1 MKYLNY
7 FSLKKNLRLT
17 DIKKIS
23 INNANKKIKFR
34 VFFIIKNEIVFEN
47 NNILFFETNN
57 IKSSFLIKEELCFI
71 AKKEK
76 KIYICCSIS
85 LKKIKD
91 AKISCS
97 IALVN
102 IRNALFSLD
111 NDFAAIISS
120 GYQLIQ
126 WKKNNIFCGRCG
138 KKNIFFPS
146 ENILICKKDDCKTRN
161 FPRINPTVIM
171 NITYKKKILLARNK
185 NWKENLYSCLAGF
198 CEFNES
204 AEEAVER
211 ETFEETGVQIK
222 KIKYIFSQSWPFQ
235 NNLML
240 GFEAEAK
247 KPDLRINKQE
257 IEDARWFS
265 YKELISLVNEKKLV
279 LPVKYSIARNLIYL
293 WEKKITK
300 DS

>member
-7 FSLKKNLRLT
+7 FSLKKKLRLPDT
-17 DIKKIS
+17 KEIS
-23 INNANKKIKFR
+23 LNNAEKKFKFK
-34 VFFIIKNEIVFEN
+34 VFFIVKDEIIFKNN
-47 NNILFFETNN
+47 KILFYETDNLQ
-57 IKSSFLIKEELCFI
+57 SSFLRKEELFLV

-76 KIYICCSIS
+76 EVYVSCNLS
-85 LKKIKD
+85 LKRLRD
-91 AKISCS
+91 AKIFCF
-97 IALVN
+97 IVFVK
-102 IRNALFSLD
+102 IRNALFSLEH
-111 NDFAAIISS
+111 NLAAIVAS

-138 KKNIFFPS
+138 SKNVFFLS
-146 ENILICKKDDCKTRN
+146 ENTLICQKNDCKTRH

-171 NITYKKKILLARNK
+171 NITYKKKILLARNS
-185 NWKENLYSCLAGF
+185 NWKDNLYSCLAGF

-211 ETFEETGVQIK
+211 ETFEETGIELK
-222 KIKYIFSQSWPFQ
+222 KINYVFSQSWPFQ

-247 KPDLRINKQE
+247 KPDLIINKQE

-265 YKELISLVNEKKLV
+265 YNELISFVNEKKLI
-279 LPVKYSIARNLIYL
+279 LPAKYSIARNLIYL

>member
-7 FSLKKNLRLT
+7 FSLKKNLRLSDT
-17 DIKKIS
+17 KKIS
-23 INNANKKIKFR
+23 LNNPKKKVKFK
-34 VFFIIKNEIVFEN
+34 VFFIVKDEIVFKN
-47 NNILFFETNN
+47 NNILFYETDNLT
-57 IKSSFLIKEELCFI
+57 STFLIKKELSLV
-71 AKKEK
+71 ARKEK
-76 KIYICCSIS
+76 EVYVSCDLSFER
-85 LKKIKD
+85 LRD
-91 AKISCS
+91 AKIFYS
-97 IALVN
+97 IVFVN

-111 NDFAAIISS
+111 NNLAAIIAS

-126 WKKNNIFCGRCG
+126 WKKNNIFCGKCG
-138 KKNIFFPS
+138 SKNIFFTS
-146 ENILICKKDDCKTRN
+146 ENTLICQKDDCKTRH

-171 NITYKKKILLARNK
+171 NITYKNKILLARNS

-211 ETFEETGVQIK
+211 ETFEETGIRIK
-222 KIKYIFSQSWPFQ
+222 KINYVFSQSWPFQ

-247 KPDLRINKQE
+247 RPDLIVNKQE

-265 YKELISLVNEKKLV
+265 YNELISFVNDKKLI
-279 LPVKYSIARNLIYL
+279 LPAKYSIARNLIYL
-293 WEKKITK
+293 WEKKNAK

>member
-7 FSLKKNLRLT
+7 FSLKKKLRLPDT
-17 DIKKIS
+17 KKIPLD
-23 INNANKKIKFR
+23 NAKKNVKFK
-34 VFFIIKNEIVFEN
+34 VFFIVKDEIVFKN
-47 NNILFFETNN
+47 NNILFYETDDLT
-57 IKSSFLIKEELCFI
+57 STFLMKEELSLV

-76 KIYICCSIS
+76 EVYVSCNLSLRRLRNRKIFYSIV
-85 LKKIKD
+85 
-91 AKISCS
+91 
-97 IALVN
+97 LVN
-102 IRNALFSLD
+102 IRNTLFSLD
-111 NDFAAIISS
+111 NNLAAIIAS

-126 WKKNNIFCGRCG
+126 WKKNNIFCGKCG
-138 KKNIFFPS
+138 SKNIFFLS
-146 ENILICKKDDCKTRN
+146 ENTLVCQKDACKTRH

-171 NITYKKKILLARNK
+171 NITYKKKILLARNC

-198 CEFNES
+198 CELNES

-211 ETFEETGVQIK
+211 ETFEETGIHIK
-222 KIKYIFSQSWPFQ
+222 KINYIFSQSWPFQ

-240 GFEAEAK
+240 GFEAEAT
-247 KPDLRINKQE
+247 KPDLIINKQE

-265 YKELISLVNEKKLV
+265 YNELISFVNEKKLI
-279 LPVKYSIARNLIYL
+279 LPAKYSIARNLIYL